1 MRTMKKVLAVG
12 LTAVMA
18 MSLMVGCGSKKDD
31 SSSKTYN
38 LGIIQFAEHGSLDNC
53 RKGFLKG
60 LESEG
65 IKEGENLKITYKK
78 KLDMI
83 CAIATPSAQ
92 SAYNAT
98 KDSDIPVVYTAV
110 TSPKAA
116 GFVDKEGKNVGNITG
131 TSDLVLADKQLKLI
145 RQMMPKAKNV
155 GIFYST
161 NEANSKAGIEAYEK
175 VADKYGF
182 KIITQGITASA
193 DMPMAADSLLKK
205 VDCITNLTDNLV
217 VSNMQTYLQK
227 ANKLNIPV
235 FGSEVEQV
243 KLGCVACVGIDFV
256 KLGKQTG
263 KMAAKI
269 LKGEEK
275 AKDMKFETF
284 NNGDVIINTAAAK
297 KINMTISKDVQKQA
311 KQTFDKISAPEK

>member
-1 MRTMKKVLAVG
+1 MRTMKKVLAAG

-18 MSLMVGCGSKKDD
+18 MSLMVGCGNKKDD

-65 IKEGENLKITYKK
+65 IKEGENLKITYKNSQADTATDNQIASNFVSK

-116 GFVDKEGKNVGNITG
+116 GFVDKEGKVEKWKLKTITADENDAIRKQCYKQVQVGKRMKQEFDTVKY
-131 TSDLVLADKQLKLI
+131 LELLADKCVVYPDLH
-145 RQMMPKAKNV
+145 NV
-155 GIFYST
+155 ELQDFY
-161 NEANSKAGIEAYEK
+161 N
-175 VADKYGF
+175 V
-182 KIITQGITASA
+182 
-193 DMPMAADSLLKK
+193 MDSIKLLKK
-205 VDCITNLTDNLV
+205 HLLNPGEYDDL
-217 VSNMQTYLQK
+217 MQEIQEINGYSLDD
-227 ANKLNIPV
+227 A
-235 FGSEVEQV
+235 VEE
-243 KLGCVACVGIDFV
+243 
-256 KLGKQTG
+256 
-263 KMAAKI
+263 AK
-269 LKGEEK
+269 
-275 AKDMKFETF
+275 
-284 NNGDVIINTAAAK
+284 N
-297 KINMTISKDVQKQA
+297 
-311 KQTFDKISAPEK
+311 